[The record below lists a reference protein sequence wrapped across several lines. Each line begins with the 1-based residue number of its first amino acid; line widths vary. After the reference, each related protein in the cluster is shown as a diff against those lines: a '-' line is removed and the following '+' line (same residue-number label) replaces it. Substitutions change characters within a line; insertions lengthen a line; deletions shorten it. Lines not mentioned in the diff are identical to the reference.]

1 MKVFK
6 NFSIRSNY
14 DNICDF
20 ISTYMNWFGCPT
32 QLEQHG
38 LSCTCSFYTFNTSNI
53 NLPPSVF
60 HVKQLDSSL
69 QWLATVS
76 SDVLNR
82 IEVDPKTV
90 FNCKSWNV
98 AWILYSRIRWRKTI
112 FIKTRAWSWNSWIKP
127 RMSIYSSPEP
137 KERGMIY
144 ITLCIHCI
152 KTNIFCVMS
161 PLTNGLV

>member
-1 MKVFK
+1 MCILKVFK
-6 NFSIRSNY
+6 KFSIRSNH

-20 ISTYMNWFGCPT
+20 LSTYMNWFGCPT

-38 LSCTCSFYTFNTSNI
+38 ISCTCSFYTFNTSNI

-90 FNCKSWNV
+90 FIVKAEMLHGYYIVEYVEERRFSSRHV
-98 AWILYSRIRWRKTI
+98 HGAGILGQSQGCQFIAHLSRRKG
-112 FIKTRAWSWNSWIKP
+112 A
-127 RMSIYSSPEP
+127 
-137 KERGMIY
+137 
-144 ITLCIHCI
+144 
-152 KTNIFCVMS
+152 
-161 PLTNGLV
+161 

>member
-1 MKVFK
+1 
-6 NFSIRSNY
+6 
-14 DNICDF
+14 
-20 ISTYMNWFGCPT
+20 MNWFGCPT

-38 LSCTCSFYTFNTSNI
+38 ISCTCSFYTFYTRNI

-90 FNCKSWNV
+90 FIVKAEMLHGYYIVEYVEERRFSLRHV
-98 AWILYSRIRWRKTI
+98 HGAGIL
-112 FIKTRAWSWNSWIKP
+112 
-127 RMSIYSSPEP
+127 
-137 KERGMIY
+137 G
-144 ITLCIHCI
+144 
-152 KTNIFCVMS
+152 
-161 PLTNGLV
+161 